1 MSKCPHATLPFYIS
15 TDFADFDVDRL
26 YQWLSVE
33 AYWSKGVPRE
43 TLIRAFKN
51 SLVFGLFHDQ
61 LGQIGSARMITDK
74 ATFGYLADVY
84 IDGAHRG
91 QGLANWLIE
100 TIMAHPDIALLRRTM
115 LATSD
120 MHPLYRK
127 FGFKDVGTTE
137 MLMEIVKLDIYKS
150 S

>member
-1 MSKCPHATLPFYIS
+1 MSKRSHATLPFYIS

-43 TLIRAFKN
+43 TLVRAFEN
-51 SLVFGLFHDQ
+51 SLVFGLFHNQ

-91 QGLANWLIE
+91 QGLAIWLME
-100 TIMAHPDIALLRRTM
+100 TVMTHPDITPLRRTM

-127 FGFKDVGTTE
+127 FGFNDVGTSE
-137 MLMEIVKLDIYKS
+137 MLMEIVKLDIYKNG
-150 S
+150 